1 MHANAESLRD
11 FYNRFGRR
19 DGQGMGAYYADD
31 ATFSDPVFPDLDAA
45 GVRAMWKMLTARG
58 KDLRIDLG
66 AFEADEHGG
75 RARWDAYYTFAAT
88 GRPVRNQVESRF
100 EFRDGLIVKQVDS
113 FDFWRWSRQ
122 ALGPIGLLLGWSGW
136 LRRKVQGNAARG
148 LDEFMKKARG

>member
-1 MHANAESLRD
+1 MHANAETLRE
-11 FYNRFGRR
+11 FYTRFGRR
-19 DGQGMGAYYADD
+19 DGAGMGEYYTDD
-31 ATFSDPVFPDLDAA
+31 ASFSDPVFPALDAE

-66 AFEADEHGG
+66 AYEADDRSG

-122 ALGPIGLLLGWSGW
+122 ALGPVGLLLGWTPW
-136 LRRKVQGNAARG
+136 LRRKVQKTAARG
-148 LDEFMKKARG
+148 LDEFVKKSRS